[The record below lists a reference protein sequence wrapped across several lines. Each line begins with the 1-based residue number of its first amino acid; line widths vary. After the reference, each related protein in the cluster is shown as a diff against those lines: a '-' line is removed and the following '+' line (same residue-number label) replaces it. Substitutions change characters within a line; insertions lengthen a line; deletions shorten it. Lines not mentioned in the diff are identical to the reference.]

1 MKAKKIARKIGKGI
15 RCGLGF
21 AVETAF
27 NLTIS
32 MYELVAP
39 QMQQE
44 YEELENEKRDVWT
57 SEERKE
63 EIQKRQDEIRRAAE
77 AYENEEVYDFADDL
91 VDWIKGR

>member
-1 MKAKKIARKIGKGI
+1 MKQIDKMLAIAKHEALWAAER
-15 RCGLGF
+15 
-21 AVETAF
+21 
-27 NLTIS
+27 NNH
-32 MYELVAP
+32 
-39 QMQQE
+39 
-44 YEELENEKRDVWT
+44 EELENEKRDVWT